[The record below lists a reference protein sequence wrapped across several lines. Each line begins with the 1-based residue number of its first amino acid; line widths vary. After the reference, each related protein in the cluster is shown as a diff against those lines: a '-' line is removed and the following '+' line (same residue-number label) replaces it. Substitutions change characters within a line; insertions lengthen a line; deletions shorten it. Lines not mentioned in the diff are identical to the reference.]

1 MKIIPF
7 KIKKIAVKTN
17 VNIKKITEIT
27 GFLDVIEKIQESK
40 EPKIKK
46 KKKVVI
52 KNKKEWIE
60 CKKVYNDKK

>member
-7 KIKKIAVKTN
+7 KIKKIAVKTK

-27 GFLDVIEKIQESK
+27 GFLEVIAKIQESK

-52 KNKKEWIE
+52 KIKKE
-60 CKKVYNDKK
+60 